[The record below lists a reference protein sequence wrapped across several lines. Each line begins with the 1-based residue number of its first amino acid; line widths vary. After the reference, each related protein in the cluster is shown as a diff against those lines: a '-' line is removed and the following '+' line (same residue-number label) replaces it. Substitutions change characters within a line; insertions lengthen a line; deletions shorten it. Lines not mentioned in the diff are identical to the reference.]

1 MGTSRL
7 RLSTDR
13 LSTSGS
19 PRFFHRLCRCFFVRK
34 RLCTAFHVF
43 PTRVSKFLD
52 HPQRGRLALPPQ
64 IPLLAMFRCK
74 SLTPVRSTHWAFE
87 RRSPLPSPY
96 GIRSP
101 RLLAFM
107 CNAGAALHHRR
118 TQLCSSGLVTSRVP
132 VNDSTLQRRQHRVS
146 FSLRQ
151 RSSTLSTLSTLARES
166 LIDDTLVANPTSL
179 STMSASAPLDTQ
191 AAASPGSSH
200 SPLWSPTT
208 NPPNTTRTFAFLR
221 SINSKFQLNLS
232 TYEDLWQWSVE
243 HPSEFW
249 DAVWD
254 ETDVLGVK
262 GDAGAVS
269 IYISLCLK
277 LDQGVVRCS
286 PSGPTLLLERRCYQ
300 ELLYMG

>member
-1 MGTSRL
+1 
-7 RLSTDR
+7 
-13 LSTSGS
+13 
-19 PRFFHRLCRCFFVRK
+19 
-34 RLCTAFHVF
+34 
-43 PTRVSKFLD
+43 
-52 HPQRGRLALPPQ
+52 
-64 IPLLAMFRCK
+64 MFRCK

-87 RRSPLPSPY
+87 RRSPPPSPY
-96 GIRSP
+96 GNHCP
-101 RLLAFM
+101 RLLAFIW
-107 CNAGAALHHRR
+107 NGRAALHHRR

-132 VNDSTLQRRQHRVS
+132 EHDSTLQTRQHRVS

-151 RSSTLSTLSTLARES
+151 RSSTLSTLSTLSRES
-166 LIDDTLVANPTSL
+166 LIDDTLANPTSF
-179 STMSASAPLDTQ
+179 SMSASAPLDTQ

-221 SINSKFQLNLS
+221 SINTKFQLNLS
-232 TYEDLWQWSVE
+232 TYEDLWKWSVE

-269 IYISLCLK
+269 IYISLHLK
-277 LDQGVVRCS
+277 LDQRGGGSLDVRRVVLPSSREEMLSRITPMHGLRGWFGADCWQEGVLHTTS
-286 PSGPTLLLERRCYQ
+286 
-300 ELLYMG
+300 LLYHGPGRSCPTPRSWSSSPPVFGSTQGLL